1 MYDNWLKLRILGREN
16 WVLAAVDPAWAVKV
30 REFANNSDKMIPVSQ
45 RFEASGRSIEAN
57 LV

>member
-16 WVLAAVDPAWAVKV
+16 WVLAAVVPAWAVKV
-30 REFANNSDKMIPVSQ
+30 REFANNSGKIILVSQ